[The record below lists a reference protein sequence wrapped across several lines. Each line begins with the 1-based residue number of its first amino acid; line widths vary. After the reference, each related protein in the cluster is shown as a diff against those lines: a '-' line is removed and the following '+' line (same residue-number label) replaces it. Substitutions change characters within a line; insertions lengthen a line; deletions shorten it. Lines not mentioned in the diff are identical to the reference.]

1 MRVGVFTTQYETLQ
15 HQTNRARIAF
25 VVLVTSVLIAGC
37 GGSSS
42 SSAGA
47 HQTAVQAAR
56 SFLSHYVDRDGR
68 VVRHDQGGD
77 TVSEGQGYALLLS
90 AAIGD
95 GSTFAS
101 VWRWTQAN
109 LQQPSGA
116 LAFHWSGGHVVDAT
130 PAADADLQTAW
141 ALSIGAKRFHHP
153 AYAAAAKRIAHA
165 TVSQDVAYDDAG
177 APTLAAGP
185 WAVTSGNP
193 TTVEPGYW
201 TPPAEQALAALTGD
215 KRWQTLPSADLAH
228 LKALSQD
235 GSTLPPDWA
244 EIGAGQPLHAVAGPS
259 SAPVQ
264 FGPDG
269 MRAVVWADCTPS
281 GRSLAA
287 RWWGLLSSSAM
298 KAPLSRSLA
307 GQGTSSDVFALSA
320 VAAAAAAQAGGH
332 DVERDTLLEEAT
344 SIDAQFPTYYGSAWV
359 ALGRILLTTDRL
371 ARC

>member
-1 MRVGVFTTQYETLQ
+1 MRVGVFTTQYETLPDM
-15 HQTNRARIAF
+15 TFRARIGL
-25 VVLVTSVLIAGC
+25 VVLVTSVLGAGC
-37 GGSSS
+37 GSSS
-42 SSAGA
+42 TSSAA
-47 HQTAVQAAR
+47 SHQTPVQAAR
-56 SFLSHYVDRDGR
+56 SFLSRYVDNDGR

-95 GSTFAS
+95 RSTFAS
-101 VWRWTQAN
+101 VWRWTKAN

-116 LAFHWSGGHVVDAT
+116 LAFHWSGGHVVDTT

-141 ALSIGAKRFHHP
+141 ALSIGAKQFHNP
-153 AYAAAAKRIAHA
+153 AYAAAAKQIAHA
-165 TVSQDVAYDDAG
+165 TVSQDVGYDDAG

-193 TTVEPGYW
+193 TTIEPGYW

-215 KRWQTLPSADLAH
+215 NRWNTLPNADLGH
-228 LKALSQD
+228 VKALSHN
-235 GSTLPPDWA
+235 GSSLPPDWA
-244 EIGAGQPLHAVAGPS
+244 EVGAGQPAHPVAGPQ

-269 MRAVVWADCTPS
+269 MRAVVWADCTS
-281 GRSLAA
+281 GGRSLAA
-287 RWWGLLSSSAM
+287 RWWGLLSSSAT

-307 GQGTSSDVFALSA
+307 GQGTSSDVAALSA
-320 VAAAAAAQAGGH
+320 VAAAAAAQAAGH
-332 DVERDTLLEEAT
+332 DAERDTLLDRAT

-371 ARC
+371 AHC

>member
-1 MRVGVFTTQYETLQ
+1 MRVGVFTTQYKTLQ
-15 HQTNRARIAF
+15 HQTYRAWIAL
-25 VVLVTSVLIAGC
+25 VVLVTSVLVAGC
-37 GGSSS
+37 ASSS
-42 SSAGA
+42 FSGA
-47 HQTAVQAAR
+47 APHQTPVQAAR
-56 SFLSHYVDRDGR
+56 SFLSRYVDSDGR

-101 VWRWTQAN
+101 VWRWTKAN

-116 LAFHWSGGHVVDAT
+116 LAFHWSGGHVVDPT

-141 ALSIGAKRFHHP
+141 ALSIGAKRFHNP
-153 AYAAAAKRIAHA
+153 AYAAAAQRIAHA
-165 TVSQDVAYDDAG
+165 TVSQDVGYDDG
-177 APTLAAGP
+177 GTPTLAAGP

-193 TTVEPGYW
+193 TTIEPGYW

-228 LKALSQD
+228 LKELSQS
-235 GSTLPPDWA
+235 GSSLPPDWA
-244 EIGAGQPLHAVAGPS
+244 EVGAGQPPHPVAGPR
-259 SAPVQ
+259 SAPLQ

-269 MRAVVWADCTPS
+269 MRAVVWADCTS
-281 GRSLAA
+281 GGRSLAA
-287 RWWGLLSSSAM
+287 RWWGLLSSSAT
-298 KAPLSRSLA
+298 KAPLTRTLA
-307 GQGTSSDVFALSA
+307 GQGTSSDAAALSA
-320 VAAAAAAQAGGH
+320 VAAAAAAAAAGH
-332 DVERDTLLEEAT
+332 DVERDTLLARAT

>member
-15 HQTNRARIAF
+15 DMTNRARIAL
-25 VVLVTSVLIAGC
+25 VVLVTSVLVTGC
-37 GGSSS
+37 GSSS
-42 SSAGA
+42 SSIAA
-47 HQTAVQAAR
+47 PHQTPAQAAR
-56 SFLSHYVDRDGR
+56 SFLSHYVDSDGR

-77 TVSEGQGYALLLS
+77 TVSEGQGYALLLA

-101 VWRWTQAN
+101 VWRWTRTN

-116 LAFHWSGGHVVDAT
+116 LAFHWAGGHVVDTT

-141 ALSIGAKRFHHP
+141 ALSVGANRFHQP

-165 TVSQDVAYDDAG
+165 TVSKDVGYDDAG

-193 TTVEPGYW
+193 TTIEPGYW

-215 KRWQTLPSADLAH
+215 KRWQTLPSADLGH
-228 LKALSQD
+228 LKELSRN
-235 GSTLPPDWA
+235 GSSLPPDWA
-244 EIGAGQPLHAVAGPS
+244 EVGSGQPPHPVAGPNS
-259 SAPVQ
+259 GPVQ

-269 MRAVVWADCTPS
+269 MRAVVWADCSS
-281 GRSLAA
+281 GGRPLAA
-287 RWWGLLSSSAM
+287 RWWGLLSSSAS

-307 GQGTSSDVFALSA
+307 GQGTSSDVAALSA
-320 VAAAAAAQAGGH
+320 VAAAAAAQAAGH
-332 DVERDTLLEEAT
+332 DVERDTLLDRAT
-344 SIDAQFPTYYGSAWV
+344 SIDASFPTYYGSAWV

-371 ARC
+371 AHC